1 MDPTAVRRWQ
11 PASHDVNVR
20 APYYFIGVASRE
32 CWDCDTGSRVHG
44 FILPPGLQTFYVGD
58 EPEDDRW
65 ESSEEP
71 SLVCYLAYLQPCVA
85 VRIKA
90 RTRHYRI
97 GYRDTTKSFYW
108 MNFCEQ
114 CGAKLGDFETFCE
127 PRRSSERPLAKTKRR
142 SWRRRGMRFR
152 QISSESQCPPKL
164 PRLAPSTPIENPDPR
179 RLSRLYWMSLVG
191 VGTGPCRDRTY
202 DQEIKSLLLYQ
213 LS

>member
-71 SLVCYLAYLQPCVA
+71 SLVCYLAYLHPCVA

-90 RTRHYRI
+90 RIRHYRI

-108 MNFCEQ
+108 MNFCEH

-127 PRRSSERPLAKTKRR
+127 PGQGCLPATAAQATLITLTKIDETFAAHPGCY
-142 SWRRRGMRFR
+142 STGIELFAQMRQR
-152 QISSESQCPPKL
+152 
-164 PRLAPSTPIENPDPR
+164 
-179 RLSRLYWMSLVG
+179 
-191 VGTGPCRDRTY
+191 
-202 DQEIKSLLLYQ
+202 
-213 LS
+213 